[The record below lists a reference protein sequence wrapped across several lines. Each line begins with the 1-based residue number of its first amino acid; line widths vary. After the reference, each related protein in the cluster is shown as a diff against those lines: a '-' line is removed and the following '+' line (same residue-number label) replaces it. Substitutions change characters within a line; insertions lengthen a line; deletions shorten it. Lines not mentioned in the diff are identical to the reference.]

1 MLSLHKFSCLMK
13 HKKFPLKKSIIDELF
28 PKPELDFLFFKTNSR
43 AKTENVFT
51 LIAFTDH

>member
-1 MLSLHKFSCLMK
+1 MK
-13 HKKFPLKKSIIDELF
+13 HKKFPLKKSIIDESF